1 MPTVY
6 TDFTVILMNEHVTL
20 KFSGISKIYYLEMT
34 DTGVIASLESSIP
47 LPPLPPPVG

>member
-1 MPTVY
+1 
-6 TDFTVILMNEHVTL
+6 MNEHVTL

-34 DTGVIASLESSIP
+34 DTGVAASLESSVS